1 MEETQNTKSEEG
13 LDAQMDVSSLYREQT
28 FTDRKVGIITTLTP
42 VLPDGSDDKSRS
54 VIYSGEAH
62 IMTQMGS
69 LPISFEIKASSLEEA
84 VKNYGTAAKEAV
96 EKTVQELQEL
106 RRQAAS
112 KLVVP
117 GQPGFTPPP
126 TGGAGGSGLVMP

>member
-69 LPISFEIKASSLEEA
+69 LPL
-84 VKNYGTAAKEAV
+84 
-96 EKTVQELQEL
+96 KTME
-106 RRQAAS
+106 
-112 KLVVP
+112 
-117 GQPGFTPPP
+117 PPP
-126 TGGAGGSGLVMP
+126 KKQWKRRFKSFRNFAVRPPANWLFPGSPALLRHRQEARVEAA